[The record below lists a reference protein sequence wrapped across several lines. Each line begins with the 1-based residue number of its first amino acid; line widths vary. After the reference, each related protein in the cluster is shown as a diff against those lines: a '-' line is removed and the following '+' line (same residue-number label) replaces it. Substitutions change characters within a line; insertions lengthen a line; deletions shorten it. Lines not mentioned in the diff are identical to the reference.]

1 MNFAR
6 IALLAALTLP
16 VAALAAGPSVY
27 KARHDNFEGMGRAMK
42 ASIDQFKS
50 GNPDIAVIRAS
61 AATLAASA
69 PKVAGYFPKGTGI
82 EGNPKSEALAEEVVH
97 DINQGGSEHGLPAF
111 RAFLQR
117 MDRCYQEQV
126 RDLVV
131 MAGEDGTRGAAEFF
145 IEGTYLATDDGL
157 PPATGQ
163 TYRLRVGAFFEV
175 KDGLVARVTNYY
187 NLQDWLA
194 QVAG

>member
-1 MNFAR
+1 MRAIPMSEAR
-6 IALLAALTLP
+6 LAATALIERYYHAFNSGDREAFLALLA
-16 VAALAAGPSVY
+16 G
-27 KARHDNFEGMGRAMK
+27 D
-42 ASIDQFKS
+42 
-50 GNPDIAVIRAS
+50 
-61 AATLAASA
+61 
-69 PKVAGYFPKGTGI
+69 
-82 EGNPKSEALAEEVVH
+82 VVH
-97 DINQGGSEHGLPAF
+97 DINQGGSEHGRPAF

-163 TYRLRVGAFFEV
+163 TYRLRVGAFFEL